1 MYRHD
6 ADGLNYRVS
15 KTNRGKEVL
24 VRVPAPSDEQTL
36 VVKTAP

>member
-24 VRVPAPSDEQTL
+24 VKATPDGEHTL
-36 VVKTAP
+36 IVETR